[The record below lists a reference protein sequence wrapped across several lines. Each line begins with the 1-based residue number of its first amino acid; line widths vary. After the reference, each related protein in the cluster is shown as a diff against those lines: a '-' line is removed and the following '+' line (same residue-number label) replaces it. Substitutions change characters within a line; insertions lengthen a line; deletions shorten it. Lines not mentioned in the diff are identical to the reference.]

1 MLDSVQQG
9 LLAITLAAH
18 ATSSAL
24 ALLRCRKGV
33 EPMPSEPGSPPVTII
48 RPVCGV
54 EAYDALTLGTTFELD
69 HPNLRLIFCCD
80 RADDPAARLVQSLIA
95 AHPHVRAELLIG
107 RDPLTANPKLNNLL
121 KAWPRIET
129 DWVILADSNVE
140 MPRDYVQRL
149 LARWQT
155 DTGVLCAPPVG
166 ACPQDL
172 AGEIECAF
180 LNTYQA
186 RWQYASDS
194 IGFGF
199 AQGKTMMFR
208 RRTLSEAG
216 GLIALGQEV
225 AEDAAATKVV
235 RGMGQKVHLVDRPFN
250 QPLGARTFRQVW
262 DRQARWARLR
272 RMTFPRLFALEILT
286 SALIPMACAV
296 AVADN
301 IDVPPLLAALGVTLL
316 WFGAEAALA
325 VASGWHFTW
334 RMVPAFAARELLLP
348 ALWLQAWFIDS
359 FDWRGNRISDEE
371 PLSQH

>member
-1 MLDSVQQG
+1 MLDGIAQG
-9 LLAITLAAH
+9 VLALTLAAH
-18 ATSSAL
+18 GVSAGL
-24 ALLRCRKGV
+24 AALRCRTQKGAV
-33 EPMPSEPGSPPVTII
+33 PAFPGSPPVTII

-54 EAYDALTLGTTFELD
+54 EPNDAVTLGSTFALD
-69 HPNLRLIFCCD
+69 YPDLRLLFCCD
-80 RADDPAARLVQSLIA
+80 RADDPAVRLVQALIDR
-95 AHPHVRAELLIG
+95 HPHVRAELLIG
-107 RDPLTANPKLNNLL
+107 RDPLTSNPKLNNLL

-140 MPRDYVQRL
+140 MPTDYVQRL
-149 LARWQT
+149 LVQWQP

-166 ACPQDL
+166 ARPQDL

-194 IGFGF
+194 VGFGF

-208 RRTLSEAG
+208 TRTLAQAG
-216 GLIALGQEV
+216 GIVALGEEV

-235 RGMGQKVHLVDRPFN
+235 RRMGLKAHLVDRPFN
-250 QPLGARTFRQVW
+250 QPLGPRTLRQVW

-272 RMTFPRLFALEILT
+272 RMTFPRLFALEVLT
-286 SALIPMACAV
+286 SGLLPLALALV
-296 AVADN
+296 VAD
-301 IDVPPLLAALGVTLL
+301 IADAPTAAIAIGTAGLWYGTEMMLAAV
-316 WFGAEAALA
+316 
-325 VASGWHFTW
+325 SGWHLSW
-334 RMVPAFAARELLLP
+334 RMPAALMARDLLLP
-348 ALWLQAWFIDS
+348 VIWIQAWFIDS